1 MALAVA
7 QRKLTIIIYLTAPA
21 SKLTGM
27 GSICLAAEHSIC
39 LPVCR
44 VNEGILVPDLPNI
57 IIMMYSSGNTD
68 KSGESVFKKLMLSI
82 V

>member
-1 MALAVA
+1 
-7 QRKLTIIIYLTAPA
+7 
-21 SKLTGM
+21 M

-68 KSGESVFKKLMLSI
+68 KSDKSRRFGHNLEPVLNQNQFLKPNACKAATLVVIS
-82 V
+82 